1 MGRFQGSIWI
11 WRGQKEHLYF
21 HWLLSEGLPWWFNGK
36 ESACWC
42 RRHEFDTWSRKI
54 PWGRKWQPTP
64 VFLPGKIPWTEEP
77 GRVQST
83 GLQKSWTRYTTE
95 EQLSKNLACPA
106 IRDVGNKPQEC
117 QQHRDCH
124 QQKSPV
130 FSFSRYTC
138 CRDQEL
144 PFVVMATSKS
154 TLLLHFVR

>member
-1 MGRFQGSIWI
+1 M
-11 WRGQKEHLYF
+11 
-21 HWLLSEGLPWWFNGK
+21 GK
-36 ESACWC
+36 EMATYSSVLAW
-42 RRHEFDTWSRKI
+42 
-54 PWGRKWQPTP
+54 
-64 VFLPGKIPWTEEP
+64 KIPWTEEP

-83 GLQKSWTRYTTE
+83 GLQKSWTRFTTE
-95 EQLSKNLACPA
+95 EQLNKNLACPA

-124 QQKSPV
+124 QQKSLV